1 MCPNRIAWRINPTMA
16 SREDALQ
23 QLIEMSHWL
32 GVESRGLVILGEGN
46 TSARVSDETFFVK
59 ASGTCLGTIAPE
71 GLVEVSFPKVL
82 KMLDGPELTDDQI
95 KANLKDATI
104 GDTKFLPS
112 IETVF
117 HAYLLT
123 IPGVNFVG
131 HTHPVSVL
139 GILCSPNWREVTKGR
154 LFPDEIVCCGI
165 APAYVDYYDPGVSLA
180 REIRQAVQDYIKKYE
195 TRPKTILMQNHGLIA
210 LGSTAKEVES
220 ITQMWDKTAKV
231 LAGAITVQSANLG
244 TAKQILQGNV
254 PNYMSKK
261 HVDRIYTRPDEEQ
274 RKKLIEGH

>member
-1 MCPNRIAWRINPTMA
+1 MA
-16 SREDALQ
+16 SREEVLQ

-59 ASGTCLGTIAPE
+59 ASGTQLGTITAE
-71 GLVEVSFPKVL
+71 GLVEVNAPKVL
-82 KMLDGPELTDDQI
+82 KMLEGPELTDDHI
-95 KANLKDATI
+95 KANLEDATV
-104 GDTKFLPS
+104 GQTKFLPS

-139 GILCSPNWREVTKGR
+139 GILCSPYWRKLTKGG

-165 APAYVDYYDPGVSLA
+165 APAYVEYNDPGVSLA
-180 REIRQAVQDYIKKYE
+180 RAIRKAVEDYIKQYQ
-195 TRPKTILMQNHGLIA
+195 TRPKAILMQNHGLIA
-210 LGSTAKEVES
+210 LGATAKEVES

-231 LAGAITVQSANLG
+231 LAETHAFGG
-244 TAKQILQGNV
+244 

-274 RKKLIEGH
+274 RKKLIEGQ

>member
-1 MCPNRIAWRINPTMA
+1 MA
-16 SREDALQ
+16 TREEVLQ

-59 ASGTCLGTIAPE
+59 ASGTQLGTITAE
-71 GLVEVSFPKVL
+71 GLVEVNAPKVL
-82 KMLDGPELTDDQI
+82 KMLEGPELTDDQI
-95 KANLKDATI
+95 KANLKDAMI
-104 GDTKFLPS
+104 AKGEYLPS

-123 IPGVNFVG
+123 IAGVNFVG
-131 HTHPVSVL
+131 HTHPVSLL
-139 GILCSPNWREVTKGR
+139 GILCSSKWRELTKGR
-154 LFPDEIVCCGI
+154 VFPDEIVCCGI
-165 APAYVDYYDPGVSLA
+165 APAYVEYHDPGVSLA
-180 REIRQAVQDYIKKYE
+180 RAIRKAVEDYVKQYQ
-195 TRPKTILMQNHGLIA
+195 TRPKAILMQNHGLIA

-231 LAGAITVQSANLG
+231 LAGAIIVQSANLG

-261 HVDRIYTRPDEEQ
+261 HIDRICTRPDEEQ

>member
-1 MCPNRIAWRINPTMA
+1 MCPDRIARRAKSIMA
-16 SREDALQ
+16 SREEVLQ

-59 ASGTCLGTIAPE
+59 ASGTCLGTITAE
-71 GLVEVSFPKVL
+71 GLVEVNAPKVL
-82 KMLDGPELTDDQI
+82 GMLEGPELTDDQI
-95 KANLKDATI
+95 KANLNAAMVQE
-104 GDTKFLPS
+104 GKFLPS

-139 GILCSPNWREVTKGR
+139 GILCSSEWRRITDGR
-154 LFPDEIVCCGI
+154 IFPDEIVCCGI
-165 APAYVDYYDPGVSLA
+165 APAYVEYHDPGVSLA
-180 REIRQAVQDYIKKYE
+180 RAIRKAVEDYIKKYE
-195 TRPKTILMQNHGLIA
+195 VRPKAILMQNHGLIA

-220 ITQMWDKTAKV
+220 ITQMWDKTAKALV
-231 LAGAITVQSANLG
+231 G
-244 TAKQILQGNV
+244 TFLFGG

-261 HVDRIYTRPDEEQ
+261 HVDRICTRPDEEQ